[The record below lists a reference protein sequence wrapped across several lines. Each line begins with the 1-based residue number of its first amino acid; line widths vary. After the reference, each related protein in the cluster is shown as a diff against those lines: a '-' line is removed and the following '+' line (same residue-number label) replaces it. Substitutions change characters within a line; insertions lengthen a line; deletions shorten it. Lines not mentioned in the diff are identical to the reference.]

1 MADLCTLADV
11 RLAME
16 TKTADTALDARITD
30 LIPTATQEIWDVAQ
44 REFIP
49 TASATR
55 KFRVA
60 GWHVDLAPYDLRTV
74 SSMTFDPD
82 GGGQVLLTHTDYELL
97 PMGAQPN
104 GVYTGVQLSQWISL
118 STTKQMNFGFADL
131 SITGAWGFA
140 AVPTPVKE
148 AAVIAIRSWLRRDF
162 DSYAQVADQGMRV
175 IQPQPFGTYKLPG
188 ASLAKLD
195 RYMRFPGGV
204 AIA

>member
-1 MADLCTLADV
+1 MSVCTLADV

-16 TKTADTALDARITD
+16 TKAGDVALDARITD
-30 LIPTATQEIWDVAQ
+30 LIPTVAQEIWNVTERQFTADDG
-44 REFIP
+44 P
-49 TASATR
+49 TTH

-74 SSMTFDPD
+74 TSMTFDPD

-97 PMGAQPN
+97 PIGAQPN
-104 GVYTGVQLSQWISL
+104 SVYTGVQLSQWISL
-118 STTKQMNFGFADL
+118 STTKMMNFGFADL
-131 SITGAWGFA
+131 SISGAWGFA

-148 AAVIAIRSWLRRDF
+148 AAVIAIRSWLRRDVAT
-162 DSYAQVADQGMRV
+162 YAQVDPSQRV
-175 IQPQPFGTYKLPG
+175 IQPQAFGTYKLPP

-195 RYMRFPGGV
+195 NYMRFPARV